1 MPPQKQ
7 ISISTEVIE
16 NKIYLIRGQ
25 KVMLDFNIAELYSI
39 PTKRLKEQVRRNRK
53 RFPEDFMFELT
64 ADEFSQLRS
73 QIATSKTRRGGT
85 RYKPFAFTE
94 QGVAMLSSVLN
105 SEQAIQVN
113 IAIMRTFVKL
123 RNLLTTHEDLKKK
136 LNALERKYEK
146 HDQQIKLVFDA
157 IRELMEPPEKP
168 KREIGF
174 RVKERLAKYKR
185 KK

>member
-1 MPPQKQ
+1 MSGQRK
-7 ISISTEVIE
+7 ISIPTEVIE

-64 ADEFSQLRS
+64 TDEFYQLRS
-73 QIATSKTRRGGT
+73 QFATSKTGRGGT

-94 QGVAMLSSVLN
+94 QGVAMLSSILN
-105 SEQAIQVN
+105 SDRAIQVN

-123 RNLLTTHEDLKKK
+123 RNLLATHEDLKKK
-136 LNALERKYEK
+136 LYELERKYEK
-146 HDQQIKLVFDA
+146 HDEQIKLVFDA
-157 IRELMEPPEKP
+157 IRELMDPPKKP

-174 RVKERLAKYKR
+174 RVKERLANYKR